1 MEGFA
6 KKRKWGRILV
16 YVICAMLTIT
26 AFFANKLVLYQFH
39 MMPSDYRF
47 VRETGQP
54 PVKAT
59 TAIWFAYGADREL
72 QFWTDAR
79 VFMDESIQADA
90 AGNGDVLIYAKTA
103 EGVVD
108 VDLESSRP
116 IQEDFTGYFVAVTG
130 ARQADIDDDGKI
142 ETVYD
147 SARADFGPH
156 AYAAVPR
163 GFHSEGISFE
173 LCFEER
179 KKIQVFFGGE
189 VVADSLVS
197 VTTSDFQ
204 DKVYETDSSGYI
216 KKLPVKYI
224 RSGLT
229 VSYEPEGETVYR
241 MYYALEDYAY
251 FSPHFWK
258 AQIPLL
264 LIFAL
269 SAVGIAF
276 VHLIRE
282 KWLKGSLEHRIYSR
296 EKAGI
301 YAANPLMQKTDSHF
315 LMIRWLFLMAG
326 FFLWTYAGKLVE
338 QGQVLN
344 QIAVPVFSC
353 PFNLDQTLESS
364 CYYLTH
370 LPELFTTRS
379 LSYIAAYM
387 GTLFLFLILF
397 GRILCGFMCPLGF
410 VQDLMDKLRKAF
422 HIRPITLTDRMNQI
436 LQPLKWTWILLF
448 LCFTFTGGNFC
459 DICPNKIFSPALGGY
474 WIDLVLGGILTIPLL
489 VGSFFIKR
497 FWCIM
502 CPMGYLLGIFYKF
515 NIFKLKKDCTSC
527 TECGA
532 CYAACP
538 MRLKNIYT
546 ERGKETPSGHP
557 FMHRKTCGDVVNVQT
572 VDCLM
577 CGECIHKC
585 PEDKALRMTCFGKT
599 VYQSSRRTFLSKY
612 RRNRR
617 KKQ

>member
-1 MEGFA
+1 MKGAKYMEGFA
-6 KKRKWGRILV
+6 RKRKWGRILV
-16 YVICAMLTIT
+16 YVICAMLTIA
-26 AFFANKLVLYQFH
+26 AFFANKIVLYQFH

-54 PVKAT
+54 PAKASS
-59 TAIWFAYGADREL
+59 AVWFAYGDDREL
-72 QFWTDAR
+72 QFWTDAH
-79 VFMDESIQADA
+79 VFMDESNRADA
-90 AGNGDVLIYAKTA
+90 AGNGGVLIFAKTA
-103 EGVVD
+103 EGVAA

-130 ARQADIDDDGKI
+130 ARQADIDGDGKI

-147 SARADFGPH
+147 SARADLGPH

-163 GFHSEGISFE
+163 GFHSEEIPFE

-179 KKIQVFFGGE
+179 KKIQVFFQGE
-189 VVADSLVS
+189 VVADSFVS
-197 VTTSDFQ
+197 VTASDFE
-204 DKVYETDSSGYI
+204 DKVFETDGSGYV
-216 KKLPVKYI
+216 KNLPVKYI

-229 VSYEPEGETVYR
+229 ISYEPEEGTVYR

-269 SAVGIAF
+269 SAAGIAI

-282 KWLKGSLEHRIYSR
+282 RRLKGSPEHRIYSR

-379 LSYIAAYM
+379 LGYIAAYM

-410 VQDLMDKLRKAF
+410 VQDLMDKLRKAL
-422 HIRPITLTDRMNQI
+422 HIRPITVTDRMNQI

-474 WIDLVLGGILTIPLL
+474 WIDLVLGGILTVPLL

-497 FWCIM
+497 FWCMM

-546 ERGKETPSGHP
+546 EREKE
-557 FMHRKTCGDVVNVQT
+557 NVQT

-585 PEDKALRMTCFGKT
+585 PEDGALRMTCFGKT
-599 VYQSSRRTFLSKY
+599 LYQSSRGTFLSKY
-612 RRNRR
+612 RRGRR

>member
-1 MEGFA
+1 MDGLA
-6 KKRKWGRILV
+6 NKRKWGRILV
-16 YVICAMLTIT
+16 YVICAMLTAA

-39 MMPSDYRF
+39 MMPSDYQF
-47 VRETGQP
+47 VLETGQP
-54 PVKAT
+54 PAKVSSAV
-59 TAIWFAYGADREL
+59 WFAYGDDREL
-72 QFWTDAR
+72 QFWTDDH
-79 VFMDESIQADA
+79 VSGNEDGQAGA
-90 AGNGDVLIYAKTA
+90 VGNLDILMYAKTA
-103 EGVVD
+103 EGITA
-108 VDLESSRP
+108 VDLESSQP
-116 IQEDFTGYFVAVTG
+116 IREDFTGYFVAVAG
-130 ARQADIDDDGKI
+130 ERQDDIDGDGKA

-163 GFHSEGISFE
+163 GFHSDEIPFE
-173 LCFEER
+173 VCFEER
-179 KKIQVFFGGE
+179 KKIQVFFRGKA
-189 VVADSLVS
+189 VTDTLVS
-197 VTTSDFQ
+197 VTASDFQ
-204 DKVYETDSSGYI
+204 RKDFKTDDSGYI
-216 KKLPVKYI
+216 KNLPVKYI

-229 VSYEPEGETVYR
+229 VSYEPKEGTVYR

-264 LIFAL
+264 LILAL
-269 SAVGIAF
+269 SAAGIVL
-276 VHLIRE
+276 VHLIRKSRLQKSPE
-282 KWLKGSLEHRIYSR
+282 YRIYSR

-301 YAANPLMQKTDSHF
+301 YAANPLMLKTESHF
-315 LMIRWLFLMAG
+315 LLIRWLFLMAG
-326 FFLWTYAGKLVE
+326 FFLWTYAGKIVE

-379 LSYIAAYM
+379 FSYIAAYM

-410 VQDLMDKLRKAF
+410 VQDLMDKLRTF
-422 HIRPITLTDRMNQI
+422 LHIRPIIVTDRMNQI

-502 CPMGYLLGIFYKF
+502 CPMGYL
-515 NIFKLKKDCTSC
+515 S
-527 TECGA
+527 
-532 CYAACP
+532 
-538 MRLKNIYT
+538 
-546 ERGKETPSGHP
+546 
-557 FMHRKTCGDVVNVQT
+557 
-572 VDCLM
+572 
-577 CGECIHKC
+577 
-585 PEDKALRMTCFGKT
+585 
-599 VYQSSRRTFLSKY
+599 
-612 RRNRR
+612 
-617 KKQ
+617 